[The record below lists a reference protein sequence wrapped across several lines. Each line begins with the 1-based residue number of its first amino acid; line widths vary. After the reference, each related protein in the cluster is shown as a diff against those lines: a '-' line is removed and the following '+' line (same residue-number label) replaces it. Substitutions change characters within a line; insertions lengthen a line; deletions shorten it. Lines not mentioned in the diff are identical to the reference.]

1 MGAFKRM
8 KATAEVSILFEG
20 VRLMS
25 VEFRPELK

>member
-1 MGAFKRM
+1 VKGNG
-8 KATAEVSILFEG
+8 ENSILFEG

>member
-8 KATAEVSILFEG
+8 MVKGENSILFEG
-20 VRLMS
+20 VRLTS